1 RTESDLEEGEKVLL
15 RQERQN
21 KLTSAYDPS
30 PYVIVARRGDLVV
43 IERGNALLKRN
54 VAHVKRFLESD
65 PGPVVQPP
73 VPIEPLSS
81 QPVVQPQP
89 QSEPSLG
96 TLPLLGTRQQESV
109 VRLPVVLIK
118 RPVPVPSVVD
128 QHPVPVSDQP
138 VPVPATAQLPRRSS
152 RIRNPL
158 VWAKDFTN

>member
-1 RTESDLEEGEKVLL
+1 GTESDLEEGQKVLL
-15 RQERQN
+15 RQN

-65 PGPVVQPP
+65 PVVQPP

-89 QSEPSLG
+89 HSEPSLG
-96 TLPLLGTRQQESV
+96 TLPLLGTRQQESI

-118 RPVPVPSVVD
+118 RPVPVPPVVD

-152 RIRNPL
+152 RIRNPP